1 MECVRVLTF
10 PTPLETAKIAAL
22 IERYKA
28 TLILAAPTFLR
39 GYLRKATTEQLR
51 TIRLV
56 ITGAEKLPLDLA
68 ELFEKK
74 LGKHVF
80 EGYGLTETSPV
91 VSVNLPEPEPGKPGE
106 SVQPS
111 SRVGSTGKMAPGIA
125 AEVHD
130 PQTDRKLSL
139 HESGML
145 WFRGPNIFDGYLND
159 PNRTAEMLQDGWLKS
174 GDLGRFD
181 EDGFLYIEG
190 RLSRFS
196 KIGGEMVPH
205 ESVEERINHSLG
217 ISGESDRVI
226 ALVGVPDPAKG
237 EALVLLSAIDIDLP
251 KLRQSLNEA
260 GVPNLW
266 IPKSVRRIDAI
277 PVLASGKLNLVQ
289 CKLLAEQSDAVTS
302 AH

>member
-1 MECVRVLTF
+1 M
-10 PTPLETAKIAAL
+10 
-22 IERYKA
+22 
-28 TLILAAPTFLR
+28 
-39 GYLRKATTEQLR
+39 
-51 TIRLV
+51 
-56 ITGAEKLPLDLA
+56 
-68 ELFEKK
+68 
-74 LGKHVF
+74 
-80 EGYGLTETSPV
+80 
-91 VSVNLPEPEPGKPGE
+91 VSVNLPEPEPKKRDA

-145 WFRGPNIFDGYLND
+145 WFRGPNIFEGYLND
-159 PNRTAEMLQDGWLKS
+159 PQRTAEMLQDGWLKS

-205 ESVEERINHSLG
+205 EAVEERINHSLG
-217 ISGESDRVI
+217 ITGESDRVI
-226 ALVGVPDPAKG
+226 ALVGVPDAAKG

-266 IPKSVRRIDAI
+266 IPKSVLRVESI
-277 PVLASGKLNLVQ
+277 PVLASGKLNLLR
-289 CKLLAEQSDAVTS
+289 CKELAAEPI
-302 AH
+302 